1 MDRREFATVMT
12 DSGSLIDAGMPEQ
25 ALRRLTSFDEAL
37 AEQPDPKDYGWVFFY
52 RFRAAFLAG
61 DFEQALRLAEREPD
75 RFTADLDRTNAA
87 WMHSAAAEAAAELGL
102 ADTVVTMAQRCVELR
117 LAMEEREGVLMAA
130 ASACTLLKRLG
141 RCDLNGRFVDTLIE
155 LGVDSDEHRAYG
167 YMELCLNIDATG
179 DPARIEQ
186 LLAGQTWL
194 TACDHDFARGALR
207 FIQVSPTVAGHR
219 AQ

>member
-1 MDRREFATVMT
+1 VDQREFVTVMT
-12 DSGSLIDAGMPEQ
+12 ESGSLIEAGSPEQ

-61 DFEQALRLAEREPD
+61 DFEQALRLAECGPD
-75 RFTADLDRTNAA
+75 RFTADMNPVNAS

-102 ADTVVTMAQRCVELR
+102 ADTVVTMAQRCVDLR
-117 LAMEEREGVLMAA
+117 LEMGERTGVLNAA
-130 ASACTLLKRLG
+130 ATACALLKRLD
-141 RCDLNGRFVDTLIE
+141 RCDLNGRFVDTLIAE
-155 LGVDSDEHRAYG
+155 SVDSDEHRAYG
-167 YMELCLNIDATG
+167 YMELCLNIGATG
-179 DPARIEQ
+179 DPARIDQ

-194 TACDHDFARGALR
+194 AACDHDFARLAVR
-207 FIQVSPTVAGHR
+207 FIAASPAVAGHR